1 LIWIATL
8 PSNCNGKNEKSHP
21 WVKAHYGGGGHFKQ
35 ENVFVFWYILG
46 DLKIII
52 HLEF

>member
-8 PSNCNGKNEKSHP
+8 PSNCNGKNEKNHL
-21 WVKAHYGGGGHFKQ
+21 WVKAHYGGGHFKQ

-52 HLEF
+52 HLAF